1 MEIAIWNGAHA
12 VNPAGQIEHDSG
24 DLLFAWIKYPFVPE
38 FDVVDEV
45 VEVGPVVARFK
56 KVGDRVVSS
65 AVGMDKPRNT
75 SAADAFQLYTDH
87 LSYLESPILD
97 YLSLSRMLL
106 YCPPEIVTQG
116 KFVTALGPQ
125 MVGGDLEHV

>member
-65 AVGMDKPRNT
+65 ANLRF
-75 SAADAFQLYTDH
+75 S
-87 LSYLESPILD
+87 II
-97 YLSLSRMLL
+97 SLFKDVAVL
-106 YCPPEIVTQG
+106 PPEIVTQG